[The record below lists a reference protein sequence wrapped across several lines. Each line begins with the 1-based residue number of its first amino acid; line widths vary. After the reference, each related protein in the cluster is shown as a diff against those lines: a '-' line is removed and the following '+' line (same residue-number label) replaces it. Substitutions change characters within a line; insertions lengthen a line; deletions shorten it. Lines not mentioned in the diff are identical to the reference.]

1 MEPSENIK
9 FLINGNDESGTLS
22 LTDSISIQD
31 SECLR
36 QTILEAFDS
45 TQSVNINVEGLNSI
59 DLSGIQILYSAF
71 ETAKNLKK
79 NVSISGDFPDN
90 FKKDIESAGFN
101 HFNWL
106 CHSGQN

>member
-9 FLINGNDESGTLS
+9 FLTNSNDESGTLS

-31 SECLR
+31 AEYLKK
-36 QTILEAFDS
+36 TILEVFDC
-45 TQSVNINVEGLNSI
+45 TQSFNINIEGLNSI

-71 ETAKNLKK
+71 ETAKNLNK
-79 NVSISGDFPDN
+79 NISISGDFPDS
-90 FKKDIESAGFN
+90 FKRDIESAGFN

-106 CHSGQN
+106 CHSG